1 MLHKI
6 KREVARGI
14 RMFKKKCSLCGG
26 DLVSGKCQECGL
38 DNTRKRMYQVN
49 EGERGSKTFAEHEKR
64 EPHGGVSNEEFFS
77 QMREDQEA
85 LEKQS
90 TYTRTSEQ
98 TKQST
103 QGGNRRP
110 EGMPPFGRPPMGHPA
125 SQNHGDDQRDRP
137 KRKISPIGMIV
148 ILFFGIQIFSV
159 VFSVVFAIIESMFAI
174 F

>member
-6 KREVARGI
+6 KQKVARGI
-14 RMFKKKCSLCGG
+14 EMFKKKCSLCGG
-26 DLVSGKCQECGL
+26 DLIGGKCQECGL

-49 EGERGSKTFAEHEKR
+49 EWEHGSKTFAEHEKR

-90 TYTRTSEQ
+90 TYTRTGEQ
-98 TKQST
+98 TQQSN
-103 QGGNRRP
+103 QGGSRRP
-110 EGMPPFGRPPMGHPA
+110 EGMPPFGRPPMGHPV
-125 SQNHGDDQRDRP
+125 SQNHGDDQQDRP

-148 ILFFGIQIFSV
+148 ILFVGIQIFSV
-159 VFSVVFAIIESMFAI
+159 VLSTVFMIIESI
-174 F
+174 FGSF